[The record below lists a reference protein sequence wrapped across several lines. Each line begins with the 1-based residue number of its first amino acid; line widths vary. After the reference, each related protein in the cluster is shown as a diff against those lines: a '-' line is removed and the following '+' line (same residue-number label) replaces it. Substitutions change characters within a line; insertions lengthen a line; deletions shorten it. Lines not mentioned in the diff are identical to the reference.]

1 MGQDVLCKGCGKR
14 LAIEDFTMGAA
25 QTLGNR
31 SYCRPCMPASEVKTI
46 LSPTPPPAVPP
57 PSKRPQ
63 PLVLGA
69 AAVAV
74 LAVVAAVVVFR
85 PPKPASSSTTTSAP
99 PRQTIE
105 SELQALKARV
115 EQQVGGEHF
124 GAAISMLR
132 EARKNHDAPEWT
144 GPIDQ
149 RQRELQLTADGL
161 HAQLV
166 DQAVE
171 ARRRGGLAEAEKIRQ
186 RIAQWELP
194 IYSSSLEQALSAVRL
209 PDPVP
214 GFGFRLIPGLG
225 DAGRVHRRYGT
236 SVDKGVEAVPFGTG
250 RAVGFEGDLFQTPSD
265 GDVQATIVTPSAQSF
280 QVRLAVVGERGRL
293 LTYDYAIRNAA
304 AGTPVQV
311 RAPFNRFTDGGRT
324 LAAGSIVKQLYI
336 LGQDSKVAFRVT
348 ELSVVKRRD

>member
-1 MGQDVLCKGCGKR
+1 MGQDVLCQGCGKR

-25 QTLGNR
+25 QTIGNR

-46 LSPTPPPAVPP
+46 LSPTPPPAVPQP
-57 PSKRPQ
+57 PKRSPA
-63 PLVLGA
+63 LMLGA
-69 AAVAV
+69 AGVAV
-74 LAVVAAVVVFR
+74 LAVLAAVVVFR
-85 PPKPASSSTTTSAP
+85 PPKPASTSTTPSAA
-99 PRQTIE
+99 PRQSLET
-105 SELQALKARV
+105 ELEALKIRAGQPLIEER
-115 EQQVGGEHF
+115 F

-132 EARKNHDAPEWT
+132 EARKNHDEPEWT
-144 GPIDQ
+144 RPIDQ
-149 RQRELQLTADGL
+149 RLRELQLTADGL
-161 HAQLV
+161 YAQLV

-171 ARRRGGLAEAEKIRQ
+171 ARKRGGLAEVEKIRQ

-194 IYSSSLEQALSAVRL
+194 IYSTSLEQALSAIRI

-214 GFGFRLIPGLG
+214 GYGLRLIPGLG

-236 SVDKGVEAVPFGTG
+236 SAEKGVEAVPFGTG

-265 GDVQATIVTPSAQSF
+265 GDIQATIVTPTAQSF
-280 QVRLAVVGERGRL
+280 QIRLAVVGERGRTV
-293 LTYDYAIRNAA
+293 TYEYAIRNVA

-324 LAAGSIVKQLYI
+324 LPGGSIVKQLHL

-348 ELSVVKRRD
+348 ELAVVKRRD